1 METRRDKIDTTFAGK
16 AVLVVE
22 DEYLVA
28 SMITDAFEDAG
39 ADIAGPVSDLRMAL
53 DLLNNERIRV
63 DAATLDVKLGGED
76 VFPLAERLA
85 EEGIP
90 FVFLTGYECHFLPER
105 FQGSPCLSKPF
116 EPEEVVEALR
126 PHLKTA
132 APV

>member
-1 METRRDKIDTTFAGK
+1 METRREKIDTTFAGI

-39 ADIAGPVSDLRMAL
+39 ADIVGPVSDLRMAL
-53 DLLNNERIRV
+53 DLQNNERIRV